1 MSLLYKNKAL
11 YSQND
16 KKIMKSNSTSRYKLN
31 KFNKKT
37 SKKKLPPI
45 NFKQAKD
52 NEDIT
57 SKIKKAS
64 LSKSISY
71 LYKSLFPDEKNSVEH
86 FFENYS
92 YTKFLKKPDWRY
104 TFLPIN
110 DSNKVKQN
118 LMMKNKVMK
127 YYNKMKSPSKLKKEV
142 KRKPRMVE
150 IIEDNCTYKNRV
162 LYHPFEEDF
171 SILNIKKKLGI
182 GNARY
187 NNQGEEGNNIGDGD
201 NEDEIDNNQKK
212 NKFNINNLYKENIM
226 CCISNNINL
235 HNIYN
240 QK

>member
-1 MSLLYKNKAL
+1 MSLLYKNKSL

-16 KKIMKSNSTSRYKLN
+16 KKILKSNSTGRYKLN

-37 SKKKLPPI
+37 SKKTLPPI
-45 NFKQAKD
+45 NIKQAKD
-52 NEDIT
+52 EDIT

-92 YTKFLKKPDWRY
+92 YTKFLKRPDWRY

-150 IIEDNCTYKNRV
+150 IIEDNDSYKNRV
-162 LYHPFEEDF
+162 LYHPFEDDF

-182 GNARY
+182 ENAHY
-187 NNQGEEGNNIGDGD
+187 NNKGEEGNNIGEGD
-201 NEDEIDNNQKK
+201 NEDEIDNIQKK

-226 CCISNNINL
+226 YCISNNINL
-235 HNIYN
+235 NNLYN